1 MLLVLLCP
9 LCLWGM
15 MLVAFVLSVLMWTFF
30 VGRLVAFGPNVQI
43 VLWSPV
49 VHSSTW
55 YRMTPMK
62 VPMPYWFIVLV
73 PFLFMV
79 SQIQMLN
86 GKNAHACVLSV
97 VSLMSWQAFV
107 PIFVVHV
114 HSESLI
120 AVWAL
125 CNLVLAAVALVFSLL
140 AIVPV
145 VIFLWF
151 VWMEVQ
157 VMYVGIVR
165 EHPGGMR
172 EPRVV

>member
-1 MLLVLLCP
+1 
-9 LCLWGM
+9 

-55 YRMTPMK
+55 YRLTPMK
-62 VPMPYWFIVLV
+62 LVMPHWFIVLV
-73 PFLFMV
+73 PFLLMV
-79 SQIQMLN
+79 SQIPMLI

-107 PIFVVHV
+107 PVFVVHV

-125 CNLVLAAVALVFSLL
+125 CNLVMAAFALLL
-140 AIVPV
+140 SCSAIVPV

-151 VWMEVQ
+151 IWMQVQ
-157 VMYVGIVR
+157 VMCVGIVR
-165 EHPGGMR
+165 ENPGGMR